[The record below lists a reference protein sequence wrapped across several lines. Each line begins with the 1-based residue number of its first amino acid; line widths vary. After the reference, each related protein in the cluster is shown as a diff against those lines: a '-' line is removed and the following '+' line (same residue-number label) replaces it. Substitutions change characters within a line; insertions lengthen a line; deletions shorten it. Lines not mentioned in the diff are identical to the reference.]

1 MEMGLSVLLAPITM
15 LTQTCALITILLGVR
30 APWNAQ
36 VRRRDGLDFRDILP
50 AYIGHLTLGGLLLGL
65 VFIDIRLALMLSPI
79 SIGLL
84 AAPWLVSWTADAKL
98 GETMRRR
105 GIFGAPLADIEIGKE
120 EDASSGPALGK
131 PPFRR
136 AHERS

>member
-1 MEMGLSVLLAPITM
+1 M

-65 VFIDIRLALMLSPI
+65 VFIDIRLALMLSPHQYRT
-79 SIGLL
+79 SCGTVARELDGRRQTGRDN
-84 AAPWLVSWTADAKL
+84 AAQRDLWGA
-98 GETMRRR
+98 
-105 GIFGAPLADIEIGKE
+105 FG
-120 EDASSGPALGK
+120 
-131 PPFRR
+131 RY
-136 AHERS
+136 